1 MKNQRFP
8 QRALAYG
15 LSAFLAFS
23 AVLLSLYLPDTL
35 ARLGDGALQQAHE
48 EPFSWTGY
56 RAREWREGSQLFLL
70 DEARSGGAATL
81 SLGNAENAPELP
93 AAVEAL
99 FLIILQDARQ
109 DGVLTVEH
117 GILRGEWEGLAVEE
131 EYDVFTYRDAERVC
145 RIYARAQSGTIA
157 RVEWESKDTQSF
169 AARLFS
175 MVESYNALA
184 QAEKDAI
191 AADEGGSGTRQF
203 LWTSACD
210 VLGLEFG
217 RHLNGME
224 AALLLGQAGLSAQTA
239 DAAAFPAEAQ
249 SGGNGEANYAI
260 AENSL
265 SAEAPQFSGENAV
278 QVQYAPDVFLILEPW
293 ESALDA
299 RDMPIV
305 FVDAE
310 NRYEVHLKAQDGA
323 LVFALLPAI

>member
-1 MKNQRFP
+1 MIKRRFP

-35 ARLGDGALQQAHE
+35 ARLGDGALLQQAHE
-48 EPFSWTGY
+48 ESFSWTGY
-56 RAREWREGSQLFLL
+56 RAREWREGAQLFLL

-81 SLGNAENAPELP
+81 SLGSAENAPELP
-93 AAVEAL
+93 TAVEAL
-99 FLIILQDARQ
+99 FLLILQDARQ
-109 DGVLTVEH
+109 DGVLAVER
-117 GILRGEWEGLAVEE
+117 GVLRGEWEGLAVEE

-145 RIYARAQSGTIA
+145 RIYASAQSGTIA
-157 RVEWESKDTQSF
+157 RAEWESKDTQNF
-169 AARLFS
+169 AERLLS

-191 AADEGGSGTRQF
+191 AADEGGRGTRQF

-210 VLGLEFG
+210 VLGLEF
-217 RHLNGME
+217 RRYLNGME
-224 AALLLGQAGLSAQTA
+224 AALLLGQAGLSSQAA
-239 DAAAFPAEAQ
+239 DAAAFPAAQ
-249 SGGNGEANYAI
+249 SGGNGEENYAI
-260 AENSL
+260 AGDSL

-278 QVQYAPDVFLILEPW
+278 QSASDVFLILGEW
-293 ESALDA
+293 ENALDA